1 MHAPTMKHLLT
12 AALIATTLASPV
24 SAETYTVNC
33 SNEDVSNNVTL
44 VIDTT
49 NQALS
54 FAEQEG
60 VSFRLTT
67 TIWNDDYIGFQIT
80 RSINPVV
87 NIHASALLNRNN
99 GLMGATSVKFDE
111 YSQLTFENLQF
122 HCTRRK

>member
-1 MHAPTMKHLLT
+1 MKHLLT
-12 AALIATTLASPV
+12 AALIATALASPV

-87 NIHASALLNRNN
+87 NIQAGALLNRNN
-99 GLMGATSVKFDE
+99 GLMGATSVEFDE
-111 YSQLTFENLQF
+111 YGQLTFENLQF
-122 HCTRRK
+122 HCTRRI

>member
-1 MHAPTMKHLLT
+1 MKHLLT
-12 AALIATTLASPV
+12 ATLISTALASPV
-24 SAETYTVNC
+24 RAETYMVNC

-54 FAEQEG
+54 FAEHEG

-87 NIHASALLNRNN
+87 NIQAGALLNRNN
-99 GLMGATSVKFDE
+99 GLMGATSVEFDE
-111 YSQLTFENLQF
+111 YGQLTFENLQF
-122 HCTRRK
+122 HCTRRI